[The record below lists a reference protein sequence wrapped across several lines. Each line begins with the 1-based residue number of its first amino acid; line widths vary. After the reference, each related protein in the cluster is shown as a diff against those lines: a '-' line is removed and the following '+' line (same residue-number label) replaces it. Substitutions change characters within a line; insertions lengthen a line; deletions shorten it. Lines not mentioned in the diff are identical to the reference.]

1 MLQRS
6 RATAVAAAIA
16 AIALTSC
23 GGGANAPRTGA
34 TPAPSATAP
43 VGEPAYHLFETGA
56 GGKTPFVKNFAH
68 GALVY
73 SLKAA
78 GVTYSSSRRS
88 GAFSKATIYFYKGS
102 TVRLTVTAPNA
113 TVDSNT
119 YDIVMRGGVRAR
131 SNDNT
136 VLTADTMTYNGK
148 TKLLHA
154 YGHVMATGA
163 SGMVVTGDRA
173 QADLDLQT
181 VDITGGPVTGSQRQ

>member
-1 MLQRS
+1 MPQRS
-6 RATAVAAAIA
+6 RAAEIAVALSALAIA
-16 AIALTSC
+16 SC
-23 GGGANAPRTGA
+23 GGRGSAPQTGA
-34 TPAPSATAP
+34 TPAPTTSVAAA
-43 VGEPAYHLFETGA
+43 EPAYHLFETGA

-78 GVTYSSSRRS
+78 GVTYTSSRKS
-88 GAFSKATIYFYKGS
+88 GAFSKSTIYFYKGS
-102 TVRLTVTAPNA
+102 AVRLTVTAPNA
-113 TVDSNT
+113 TVDGNT

-131 SNDNT
+131 SSDNT

-154 YGHVMATGA
+154 YGHVVATGS

-173 QADLDLQT
+173 NADLDLQT
-181 VDITGGPVTGSQRQ
+181 VDINGGPVTGSQSM